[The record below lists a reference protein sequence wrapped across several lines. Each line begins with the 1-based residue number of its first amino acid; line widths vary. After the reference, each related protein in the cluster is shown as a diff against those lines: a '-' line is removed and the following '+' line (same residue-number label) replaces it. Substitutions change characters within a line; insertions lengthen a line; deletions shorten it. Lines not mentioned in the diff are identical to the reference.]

1 MAICAAS
8 LVLAVGASLWAAVL
22 DARERTI
29 PNVACAA
36 VAAAGLVFGLARA
49 RTGVLLAFPPL
60 AHCLAAALSELA
72 VGTLLELGYRRLT
85 GRVGMGLGDV
95 KFLSAWGCLIGGWN
109 LVGFAL
115 ACLAG
120 ALFSLVRGERAFAL
134 GPWLAGSFCLV
145 GVTLVL
151 TGLVAC

>member
-8 LVLAVGASLWAAVL
+8 LVLAMGVSLWAAVA

-29 PNVACAA
+29 PNAACVG
-36 VAAAGLVFGLARA
+36 VAAAGLVFGLVRA
-49 RTGVLLAFPPL
+49 RTGLLPAFPPL

-72 VGTLLELGYRRLT
+72 AGTLLELGYRRLS

-95 KFLSAWGCLIGGWN
+95 KFLSAWGCLIGAWN

-120 ALFSLVRGERAFAL
+120 ASFSLVHGERTFAL

-145 GVTLVL
+145 GVALAL
-151 TGLVAC
+151 TGLMAC

>member
-1 MAICAAS
+1 MVICAPS
-8 LVLAVGASLWAAVL
+8 LVLAMGVSLWAAVV

-29 PNVACAA
+29 PNAACVG
-36 VAAAGLVFGLARA
+36 VAAAGLVLGLLRA
-49 RTGVLLAFPPL
+49 RTGLLPAFPL
-60 AHCLAAALSELA
+60 LTRGLAAGLAELVA
-72 VGTLLELGYRRLT
+72 GTLLELGYRRLT

-95 KFLSAWGCLIGGWN
+95 KFLSAWGCLIGAWN

-120 ALFSLVRGERAFAL
+120 ALFSLVRGERTFAL

-145 GVTLVL
+145 GVALAL
-151 TGLVAC
+151 TGLTAC

>member
-1 MAICAAS
+1 MAICVAS
-8 LVLAVGASLWAAVL
+8 LVLAMGASLWAAVV

-29 PNVACAA
+29 PNVACVGVA
-36 VAAAGLVFGLARA
+36 VSGLVFGLVHA
-49 RTGVLLAFPPL
+49 RTGLLPAFPPL
-60 AHCLAAALSELA
+60 THCLAAALSELA
-72 VGTLLELGYRRLT
+72 IGTLLELGHRRLS

-95 KFLSAWGCLIGGWN
+95 KFLSAWSCLIGGWS

-120 ALFSLVRGERAFAL
+120 ALFALVRGERMFAL

-145 GVTLVL
+145 GVALAL
-151 TGLVAC
+151 TGLTAC

>member
-8 LVLAVGASLWAAVL
+8 LVLAMGVSLWAAVV

-29 PNVACAA
+29 PNAACVGVA
-36 VAAAGLVFGLARA
+36 VSGLVFGLVRA
-49 RTGVLLAFPPL
+49 RTGLLPAFPPL
-60 AHCLAAALSELA
+60 TRCLAAALSELA
-72 VGTLLELGYRRLT
+72 AGTLLELGYRRLT

-95 KFLSAWGCLIGGWN
+95 KFISAWGCLIGGWN

-120 ALFSLVRGERAFAL
+120 ALFSLVRGERTFAL

-145 GVTLVL
+145 GVALAL
-151 TGLVAC
+151 TGLTAC